1 MMKTV
6 TIKSIIKNQIKIY
19 YMQEKL
25 KIMIEE
31 KTIQQNPLEKCLI
44 LNIIITI

>member
-1 MMKTV
+1 MKTV

-31 KTIQQNPLEKCLI
+31 QTIQLNPLEKCLI